1 MVFSGALQKQP
12 NGTCGGTPTDVIV
25 DAVKRR
31 QVACPAGT
39 TARELPTTDS
49 KRRVL
54 RCVPEVIDQTC
65 TAGNPTAPGSGAKLE
80 TSIDYQGAGAHPLV
94 FERKYNSRIFST
106 AVDNP
111 FSATAPWSHNY
122 ARTVQP
128 QGVPNANGSVMAQL
142 VLVSSSVDQ
151 RMLYRLQSS
160 GAWLAD
166 NPGNR
171 NTLTE
176 LKDTAGVR
184 TGWEHKLWADD
195 TVETYNIDGVLLS
208 IKQRNGWTTTL
219 TYSDAATPVANYLK
233 GSTTG
238 VPGLLI
244 AVKNRFGRELKFT
257 YEAIVI
263 NGLPQTRLK
272 ELLPPGAI
280 SGSGAG
286 LAQSPIV
293 YGYEEATSLGTYTTK
308 QGQLTSVTWQDG
320 TVRRYHYAP
329 ESSDLSH
336 HLTGITDEAGVRIG
350 TYTYLNGYYV
360 GYQNH
365 GKVGSTEKAGGADKL
380 VFSYSAGVVG
390 YGNSTT
396 TITDY
401 TGPNNS
407 ATTRSYSIQVKGGI
421 ARPTAVTAP
430 CPTCGST
437 QQSTL
442 YGDGTTANGGA
453 GANGQPIKT
462 VAHDGT
468 VTFYTYDAKGRET
481 EKATF
486 PASYAGNA
494 TKPALASATTV
505 ISTQWHGTF
514 NLPTKRAEPNRTTA
528 YTYANAN
535 ATTGLGAGNL
545 TGQSETQ
552 TTDATGAAK
561 FTATQIAGTPVKSIG
576 KSYTSTGLV
585 ATEVIKTDGVVESN
599 TAYTYDASGQTN
611 KMVDRSITPNETV
624 LLKLYDQHGRLLESL
639 DEVSSTVKLTYDVRG
654 NPKQMQRDSYVVN
667 YTFDTVSR
675 FREARASD
683 GGILTWEYDV
693 NSKLTKVTSNG
704 YVQPASTAKQVSALT
719 SSKTIAASATASSAL
734 SIAAPV
740 PGRSFAGRVL
750 APALGGGLRGSI
762 GGPVGIILGVGI
774 GVALN
779 NCQATPQDRCERECD
794 AQYDRDRD
802 FCRAISGMRG
812 RNKAVFKN
820 CMDKADEA
828 YIQCYQ
834 DCKGY

>member
-1 MVFSGALQKQP
+1 VSISGA
-12 NGTCGGTPTDVIV
+12 
-25 DAVKRR
+25 
-31 QVACPAGT
+31 
-39 TARELPTTDS
+39 
-49 KRRVL
+49 
-54 RCVPEVIDQTC
+54 
-65 TAGNPTAPGSGAKLE
+65 
-80 TSIDYQGAGAHPLV
+80 
-94 FERKYNSRIFST
+94 
-106 AVDNP
+106 
-111 FSATAPWSHNY
+111 
-122 ARTVQP
+122 VQ
-128 QGVPNANGSVMAQL
+128 A
-142 VLVSSSVDQ
+142 
-151 RMLYRLQSS
+151 
-160 GAWLAD
+160 
-166 NPGNR
+166 
-171 NTLTE
+171 
-176 LKDTAGVR
+176 
-184 TGWEHKLWADD
+184 
-195 TVETYNIDGVLLS
+195 
-208 IKQRNGWTTTL
+208 
-219 TYSDAATPVANYLK
+219 
-233 GSTTG
+233 
-238 VPGLLI
+238 
-244 AVKNRFGRELKFT
+244 
-257 YEAIVI
+257 
-263 NGLPQTRLK
+263 RLK
-272 ELLPPGAI
+272 ELLPPGAV

-293 YGYEEATSLGTYTTK
+293 YGYEEAASLASGVALK
-308 QGQLTSVTWQDG
+308 GQLTSVTWQDG
-320 TVRRYHYAP
+320 TLKRYHYENTSLP
-329 ESSDLSH
+329 N
-336 HLTGITDEAGVRIG
+336 HLTGITDEAGVRVG
-350 TYTYLNGYYV
+350 TYAYNGE
-360 GYQNH
+360 
-365 GKVGSTEKAGGADKL
+365 GKAISSEKAGGAEKL
-380 VFSYSAGVVG
+380 TFHYSGDGRTHV
-390 YGNSTT
+390 
-396 TITDY
+396 TDY
-401 TGPNNS
+401 TGPNGS
-407 ATTRSYSIQVKGGI
+407 AVTRSYYIQVKNGV
-421 ARPTAVTAP
+421 ARPTGITAP
-430 CPTCGST
+430 CPLCGST
-437 QQSTL
+437 QQSTV

-481 EKATF
+481 EQATF
-486 PASYAGNA
+486 PASFAGSA
-494 TKPALASATTV
+494 TKPALSSATAV
-505 ISTQWHGTF
+505 ISTQWHATH
-514 NLPTKRAEPNRTTA
+514 NLPTKRAEPGRITA

-535 ATTGLGAGNL
+535 ATTGMGAGNL
-545 TGQSETQ
+545 TGQSETI

-834 DCKGY
+834 DCKGYWNDHARKE